1 MKLNLTDTHTHLYLD
16 AFDKDIDTVIGR
28 AKEAGVERMF
38 LPNLDSSSV
47 SRMLELC
54 SRYKGTCFPMIG
66 LHPTSVGEQFREELE
81 VVETELKKEDYI
93 AVGEIGID
101 LYWDKTYLQ
110 QQQEAFSI
118 QINLAKEY
126 DLPIVIH
133 ARESFDEIFA
143 IMDEEAGEGLTGVFH
158 SFTGGEREL
167 EKVLSY
173 GFYVGINGIV
183 TFKNSGL
190 DRIAADFIPP
200 ERLLIETDSPF
211 LAPVPY
217 RGKRNESAY
226 VMRVAEKL
234 AEVYGMTAGEI
245 AALTTANA
253 KNLFKRA
260 F

>member
-1 MKLNLTDTHTHLYLD
+1 LYLD
-16 AFDKDIDTVIGR
+16 PFDKDIDEVISR

-47 SRMLELC
+47 GGMLELC
-54 SRYKGTCFPMIG
+54 KRHRGTCFPMIG

-81 VVETELKKEDYI
+81 FMEAQLQQEIYI

-101 LYWDKTYLQ
+101 LYWDKTFLQ

-118 QINLAKEY
+118 QIKLARAHG
-126 DLPIVIH
+126 LPIVIH
-133 ARESFDEIFA
+133 ARESFEEIFA
-143 IMDEEAGEGLTGVFH
+143 IMDKEADDGLTGVFH
-158 SFTGGEREL
+158 SFTGGAKEL

-190 DRIAADFIPP
+190 DRIVAEFIPP
-200 ERLLIETDSPF
+200 EKLLLETDAPF

-226 VMRVAEKL
+226 VRNVAEKV
-234 AEVYGMTAGEI
+234 AEVYGMTTGEV
-245 AALTTANA
+245 AELTTVNA
-253 KNLFKRA
+253 KNLFKKA